1 MRTITLII
9 HTILCIIIIG
19 IVGGYEMGS
28 IDLLRAILFIVWL
41 GALMIITEIVYVIRM
56 GKRNGKRNF
65 KNIRSN
71 NARNASNERRV
82 RSNGR
87 IL

>member
-28 IDLLRAILFIVWL
+28 IDLLTSILIIIGL
-41 GALMIITEIVYVIRM
+41 GTLMLITEIIYVIGDR
-56 GKRNGKRNF
+56 KNGKRNY
-65 KNIRSN
+65 KNIRGN
-71 NARNASNERRV
+71 NTRNASNELRTRG
-82 RSNGR
+82 NGR